1 MEQNF
6 INDVRRLINNSKEPV
21 STQWL
26 HGALQA
32 YPYCT
37 LPAIL
42 FLRNNGIDGHEQL
55 LDRLAIASPD
65 RNALALLLGTDAKLF
80 ANFYPPEMPAV
91 ELDTEATIDKFLNSY
106 GSTNQKEI
114 DAISNAI
121 FNPTP
126 DYADILAAQD
136 EGESILDDSANAPL
150 TKEDELINSFIEQTR
165 QKESESFPSPS
176 HSHVEQQEVAEV
188 ADTPISEPSI
198 YNDSMLSES
207 LAKMYISRQ
216 KYDKALEIIE
226 NINLNFPEKSIY
238 FADQIRF
245 LRKLVNYQKFNK
257 H

>member
-1 MEQNF
+1 MEHDF
-6 INDVRRLINNSKEPV
+6 INDIRRLINNSKEPI
-21 STQWL
+21 STEWL
-26 HGALQA
+26 HQTQQA
-32 YPYCT
+32 FPYSP

-42 FLRNNGIDGHEQL
+42 FLRNNGIDGNEQL

-80 ANFYPPEMPAV
+80 ADFYPPEMPAV

-106 GSTNQKEI
+106 GSTSQKEI

-121 FNPTP
+121 FNPAP
-126 DYADILAAQD
+126 DYADILAAQEQENGT
-136 EGESILDDSANAPL
+136 EGQNANLPL
-150 TKEDELINSFIEQTR
+150 TKEDELINSFIEQTK
-165 QKESESFPSPS
+165 QKEFESSPSPS

-188 ADTPISEPSI
+188 ADIPISEPSV

-207 LAKMYISRQ
+207 LAKMYISRH

-245 LRKLVNYQKFNK
+245 LRKLVTYQQFNK